1 MSAPVRLL
9 RVGYIA
15 VLAAFV
21 IMLSASQKSN
31 AQRALLAPMVPSAQ
45 PVPEMGGFAQSIAQA
60 QQMLLLA
67 GRPASIGLSG
77 GFGAQG
83 GFGGG
88 ISGFGGGGIGGFGGS
103 FGGGFSGLGGF
114 GGGSGLGGFG
124 GGLGGFGGGL
134 GGLGGGFAGK
144 GFGGFNGG
152 KAL

>member
-1 MSAPVRLL
+1 MGRVVFHQRGVNMSAPVRLL

-77 GFGAQG
+77 GFGG
-83 GFGGG
+83 R
-88 ISGFGGGGIGGFGGS
+88 